1 VSRFLVLVLA
11 VAASLSPT
19 RAAPKTKNR
28 PVPPEGL
35 IGRWVA
41 EAATTEGKPFEPS
54 DQALRFAADWT
65 FELRSE
71 GKVIRRGTY
80 AVDTTKD
87 PPEIDF
93 EDAPGAVRLA
103 IFKLDGDR
111 LTIAGT
117 LARTRPKS
125 FEPDPAA
132 RLTQTVYRREPTKE

>member
-1 VSRFLVLVLA
+1 MFRPVVLV
-11 VAASLSPT
+11 VALVSPAI
-19 RAAPKTKNR
+19 AAPKAKDR
-28 PVPPEGL
+28 AAPPEGL

-41 EAATTEGKPFEPS
+41 ETTVTGGKPFEPP
-54 DQALRFAADWT
+54 DLALRFSGDWT

-71 GKVIRRGTY
+71 GKVIQQGTF

-93 EDAPGAVRLA
+93 KGPPDVVRLG

-111 LTIAGT
+111 LTIGGT

-125 FEPDPAA
+125 FEPDPVA
-132 RLTQTVYRREPTKE
+132 RLTQTVYRRAPMKE